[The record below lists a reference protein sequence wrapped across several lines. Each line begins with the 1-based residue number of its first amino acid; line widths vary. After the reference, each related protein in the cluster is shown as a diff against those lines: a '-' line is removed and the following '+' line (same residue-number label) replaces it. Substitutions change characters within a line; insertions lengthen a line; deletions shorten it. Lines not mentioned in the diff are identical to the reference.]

1 MFIII
6 LFIILFVLYCI
17 FRKRKVSFV
26 KDAYKQTIKYG
37 MKQTLQTDEDGNKR
51 IVLKSKL

>member
-1 MFIII
+1 MIVII